1 MDKTE
6 KNLGTNVP
14 RFFEKV
20 RMTGLEPARSYPS
33 LEPES
38 SASANSATSACGSLL
53 LDNKAIIPAFFLFV
67 KHFFYFFSFFCQGL
81 DDRWFWWGKVRSDG
95 YGKGMRGPFFPNK
108 GRAVLW
114 ANRFAVFV
122 V

>member
-67 KHFFYFFSFFCQGL
+67 KHFFIFFYFF
-81 DDRWFWWGKVRSDG
+81 
-95 YGKGMRGPFFPNK
+95 
-108 GRAVLW
+108 GRAWMTGGFGGGRLG
-114 ANRFAVFV
+114 AMGMAKG
-122 V
+122 